1 MIVYEKYKQE
11 PEKLFLDEIKI
22 SLTQEDLEKECVK
35 YPEPKFDRYYIRCAV
50 DKDIREYFESMY
62 CRTKLF
68 LDENFVKESQKDFH
82 QRSWEMY
89 IVDLMMKKKPD
100 RLIKPNKEGDA
111 DVKVIIDKN
120 KTLHIECVAPEK
132 GELGNKKSVK
142 NHEYELHVPELFDPE
157 RKKYII
163 RMCNSLLNK
172 FEQFQKRLLKGR
184 VLRQDQYIIAFNMD
198 LEYTSTFNA
207 ETILSYFSADGYVIN
222 KISKEG
228 DESIIFKKN
237 IKWDKN
243 IIQNPIIIKGD
254 NGDIDTHIPLI
265 FMNTK
270 IGAGISGVI
279 FYFYKIINNVTE
291 EKDLFLIHNPDAQN
305 PIDKEGFDFMHQ
317 YFLSRTK

>member
-68 LDENFVKESQKDFH
+68 LDKNFVKESQKDFH

-142 NHEYELHVPELFDPE
+142 NHEYELHVLELFDPE

-228 DESIIFKKN
+228 DESIIFRN
-237 IKWDKN
+237 NVGWGKN

-305 PIDKEGFDFMHQ
+305 PIDKEEFDFMHQ